1 MTTIL
6 VVDDEE
12 PILRMV
18 GDLLQEE
25 GYTTLR
31 AYHGAQALELVQ
43 NVPPDLVLTDLMMP
57 IMGGAELCR
66 RLKDDPAT
74 RDVPVIAMS
83 AAGRVRAEDHGA
95 DDFIGKPF
103 DLEALL
109 ALVARYVGRGSGE
122 PRVESRG

>member
-1 MTTIL
+1 MATIL
-6 VVDDEE
+6 LVEDEE
-12 PILRMV
+12 PIQELI
-18 GDLLQEE
+18 GTFLQDE
-25 GYTTLR
+25 GYEVMA
-31 AYHGAQALELVQ
+31 AYHGARGLGLARTAR
-43 NVPPDLVLTDLMMP
+43 PDLVLTDLMMP

-74 RDVPVIAMS
+74 RDVPVVAMS

>member
-12 PILRMV
+12 PILRMI

-25 GYTTLR
+25 GYATLR

-109 ALVARYVGRGSGE
+109 ALVARYVAK
-122 PRVESRG
+122 